1 MDEKQMTA
9 TNCTKMKYGMCP
21 LLILRNKKSI
31 IIRSCRTKI
40 IIATSNDNKSLII
53 LHESYDTIGL
63 LKVKRNAKV
72 ETCSSQI

>member
-63 LKVKRNAKV
+63 LKVKFSAR
-72 ETCSSQI
+72 